1 MTTNK
6 VIIDLGA
13 IRHNF
18 RQIKTLA
25 GAGVIAVIKSDAYG
39 HGMIPVAKTLEPEGP
54 TYFGVFDLE
63 EALELKENG
72 CGIPILIMM
81 GIVSEQVSA
90 AVDNGFTV
98 ALFRKAIARRISEV
112 ALQRHTV
119 VPVHIKVDTGM
130 NRLGVP
136 WADLP
141 GFLKDILPLKGI
153 HLKGMF
159 SHFAVSDEPGRAF
172 TNEQKERFLWAVNES
187 DKLNI
192 SFDDLH
198 MSNSGAVLTEQ
209 CLNFGLVRPGITLY
223 GSSPAKM
230 PTKKISLK
238 HAMSFK
244 SRIVQLKTV
253 SADTPISYGC
263 TYNTKSGS
271 TIATI
276 PVGYDDGYNR
286 LLSNKGEVLVRGIRV
301 PVVGRVCMNLT
312 MLDVS
317 SVEGVSVGDEAVLLG
332 TQGKEEITAE
342 EIAEKIGTISYEIYC
357 SIGKSNHRG
366 YLHSTK

>member
-1 MTTNK
+1 LTTNK

-13 IRHNF
+13 VRHNF

-25 GAGVIAVIKSDAYG
+25 GAGVVAVVKSDAYG
-39 HGMIPVAKTLEPEGP
+39 HGMIPVAQTLEPEGP
-54 TYFGVFDLE
+54 TYFGVFELE
-63 EALELKENG
+63 EAMELKASG
-72 CGIPILIMM
+72 CGVPILIMM
-81 GIVSEQVSA
+81 GILAEQVSA
-90 AVDNGFTV
+90 VVDNGFTV
-98 ALFRKAIARRISEV
+98 ALFQKAIARRISD
-112 ALQRHTV
+112 AAQQRQTV

-130 NRLGVP
+130 TRLGVT

-141 GFLKDILPLKGI
+141 DFLQYVLPLKGI

-159 SHFAVSDEPGRAF
+159 SHFAVSDEPDLAF
-172 TNEQKERFLWAVNES
+172 TNKQRERFLWAVNES

-198 MSNSGAVLTEQ
+198 VSNSGAILTKKG
-209 CLNFGLVRPGITLY
+209 LDFGLVRPGIALY

-230 PTKKISLK
+230 PSQNISLK
-238 HAMSFK
+238 RAMSFK
-244 SRIVQLKTV
+244 SRIVQLRSV
-253 SADTPISYGC
+253 PADTPVSYGC
-263 TYNTKSGS
+263 TYNTKSSS

-286 LLSNKGEVLVRGIRV
+286 LLSNNGEVLVRGTRV

-332 TQGKEEITAE
+332 AQGKEEITAE
-342 EIAEKIGTISYEIYC
+342 EIAEKIGTINYEIYC
-357 SIGKSNHRG
+357 SIGKSNLRS
-366 YLHSTK
+366 YLYPTE